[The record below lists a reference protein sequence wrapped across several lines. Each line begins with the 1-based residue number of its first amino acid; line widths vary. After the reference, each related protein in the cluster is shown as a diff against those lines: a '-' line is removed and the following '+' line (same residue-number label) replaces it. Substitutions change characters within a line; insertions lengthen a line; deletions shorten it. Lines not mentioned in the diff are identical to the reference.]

1 MKKNRKVVSHH
12 TASLLIFLAF
22 VQAGLYA
29 WEVESTGITKPLHY
43 GHVQH
48 SGLNTASFG
57 VFHTDYDDYTSPFY
71 YAAAFTEKIENKNF
85 TAPVLRV
92 GVDENYWN
100 AGASM
105 QYGDFYGAFTYYNA
119 ISNFQDWPANMTDLG
134 LAGTFVYNN
143 LFSVQGRYYD
153 FCLSGGEGMAMP
165 GLTLAAKLGKGA
177 YKYRLALDGDL
188 CFWHLGPWGNDKFFP
203 RIQAK
208 FDYSKDS
215 TRGVGLSYMLVAP
228 IDGTESRVDIED
240 IAISHR
246 ISFWAGIAKDFDRY
260 TVGIRPSGYINF
272 NAVNPSDVRYWELLD
287 EDGAIGASEKEEN
300 WIRAYRL
307 GEYNPYAEAGN
318 MDFLVRLPV
327 ALACHLN
334 QYVTVSGGALFGLY
348 YANFD
353 HYGYTGQGGDN
364 GKGWVPEVGISLG
377 LSFEMGGA
385 SLQIGS
391 SFIRAPSIDRT
402 KYDEDTAYN
411 QFWRHSYYAE
421 DLSLGNIISAP
432 LSISFSFRF

>member
-1 MKKNRKVVSHH
+1 MKRKRNVSPHCKAAMLILL
-12 TASLLIFLAF
+12 TAI
-22 VQAGLYA
+22 QTGLHA
-29 WEVESTGITKPLHY
+29 KEVESTGITKPLRY

-48 SGLNTASFG
+48 SGLNTGSFG

-71 YAAAFTEKIENKNF
+71 YAAAFTEKLEDKNF
-85 TAPVLRV
+85 TAPVLKA

-105 QYGDFYGAFTYYNA
+105 QYGNIYGAFTYYNA
-119 ISNFQDWPANMTDLG
+119 ISIFQDWPADMTDLG
-134 LAGTFVYNN
+134 LAGTFAFNN

-165 GLTLAAKLGKGA
+165 GLTLAAKLGNGA
-177 YKYRLALDGDL
+177 YKSRLSLDGDL
-188 CFWHLGPWGNDKFFP
+188 CFWHLGPWDTDKYFP

-215 TRGVGLSYMLVAP
+215 TRGFGLSYMLVAP
-228 IDGTESRVDIED
+228 IDGTESKVDKDD
-240 IAISHR
+240 IAVSHT
-246 ISFWAGIAKDFDRY
+246 ISFWAGVAKDFDRY
-260 TVGIRPSGYINF
+260 TVGIRPYGYIEL

-287 EDGAIGASEKEEN
+287 EDGTIGASEKEEN
-300 WIRAYRL
+300 WICPYRL

-334 QYVTVSGGALFGLY
+334 QYVSVSGGVLFGLY

-353 HYGYTGQGGDN
+353 HYGYTGLGGDN

-385 SLQIGS
+385 TLQIGS
-391 SFIRAPSIDRT
+391 SFIRAPSIDRS
-402 KYDEDTAYN
+402 KYDEKTTSN

-421 DLSLGNIISAP
+421 DLSLSSIASAP
-432 LSISFSFRF
+432 LSISLSFRF